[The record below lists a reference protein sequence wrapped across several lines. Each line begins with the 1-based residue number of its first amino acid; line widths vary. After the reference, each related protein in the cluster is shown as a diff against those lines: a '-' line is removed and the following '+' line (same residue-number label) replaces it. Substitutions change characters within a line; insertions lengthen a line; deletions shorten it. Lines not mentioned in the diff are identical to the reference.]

1 MYFLILKENLFLIFV
16 LPGFIAVNGQ
26 NSSDFQGSS
35 FSQVQLNVTPS
46 SYFLRTDGISGS
58 VSPANEY
65 SSTNL
70 LLSETNTVSLS
81 TFATTI
87 RDVPITTGS
96 LQASETV
103 LLEGTNSDNS
113 LVIPSE
119 SLTISYRSSLSYL
132 TANLTMS
139 SDVHETTE
147 LNAMSQAPF
156 VTSQFS
162 RTLDKSDVIIQ
173 SSLSQP
179 SAITQSYVETV
190 LSTTLDASFPTT
202 VVFDDM
208 KTPLSVPD
216 LSPQYAIQSSVMS
229 NESTHIPKY
238 SLDTP
243 LSYTSSFTLS
253 SSEPYSSSFTFLSS
267 GDHTMTTH
275 YTTLGFL
282 GNNAPFT
289 TVSLTSFPTEIES
302 QLESESEFENATSS
316 SEASSE
322 ALFTS
327 TSSYGSSSFSVTQAL
342 VSSKGVS
349 GVNST
354 SIAGSE
360 LVSSQANI
368 SSMESAYGLLSSSSS
383 ELLSASVSSFS
394 ATRLS
399 VFSNFSLSFT
409 VSNDSTKT
417 MDQDFEILSSI
428 VSPISAMESLLNT
441 RFSSSVSEL
450 SPSYSFLFA
459 DEMSSAVNETFIDRS
474 SFSGVSSD
482 LSELVTPPITS
493 DILTQAIT
501 HNRSSSVQSSSS
513 AVFPSPG
520 YVSFSTAS
528 NMSAFVI
535 ATPHLVSITSNITT
549 SSVTEIFFSHAS
561 GLLTT
566 TLETTSEFKT
576 SARISL
582 EMTETIYSSPFEI
595 PSYSITPSS
604 VSKIYMSNSITPASK
619 IMPDLKL
626 IFEFEGDCDSLI
638 LNAKLQIEFW
648 QALIAVLSIET
659 SVHIPREHVQPE
671 DLNCHPFQVILLLKH
686 LNRHDYTKIV
696 EKNISIS
703 NLGVPILDDMSVM
716 EFEIKS
722 VKVISM
728 KTGYIKRPSAAKP
741 VLEKEDIVII
751 VTAGVLFGFLLSV
764 CAAIAC
770 RECYKRRRAASFNLL
785 DVPHV
790 NLDMEDFTLTKIPR
804 PQMIYR
810 ENSSTA
816 PTSST
821 VKAKRQGRPK
831 SLPASDSNAAVS
843 NGTHSV
849 NADTIQVRI
858 QPHPDGVVVGVT
870 CTPPRSPTKESVSEH
885 SSPRSDASDPSVQ
898 TLLKDKSSEFGM
910 ANPNFEA
917 DDEVKSGEDKK
928 YIIREDEEEALL

>member
-1 MYFLILKENLFLIFV
+1 MYFLILKENVFLSFV
-16 LPGFIAVNGQ
+16 LPGFIAVTGQ
-26 NSSDFQGSS
+26 NSSDLQGSS

-70 LLSETNTVSLS
+70 LLSETNTASLS

-119 SLTISYRSSLSYL
+119 SLAISERFSLSYL

-190 LSTTLDASFPTT
+190 LSTTLDASFPTI

-216 LSPQYAIQSSVMS
+216 LSTQYAIQSSVMS
-229 NESTHIPKY
+229 TESTHIPKY

-267 GDHTMTTH
+267 GDDHTMTTH

-282 GNNAPFT
+282 GNNAPFA
-289 TVSLTSFPTEIES
+289 TVSLTSFPTELES

-342 VSSKGVS
+342 ISSKGVS

-360 LVSSQANI
+360 LVSNQANV
-368 SSMESAYGLLSSSSS
+368 SSIESAYGLLSSSSS
-383 ELLSASVSSFS
+383 ELLSASVSPFS

-417 MDQDFEILSSI
+417 IDQDFEILSSI
-428 VSPISAMESLLNT
+428 VAPISAMESLLNT

-450 SPSYSFLFA
+450 SPPSSILFA

-493 DILTQAIT
+493 DILTQAVT

-528 NMSAFVI
+528 DII

-582 EMTETIYSSPFEI
+582 EMTETIYSSPVEI

-604 VSKIYMSNSITPASK
+604 VSKISMSSSITPASE

-821 VKAKRQGRPK
+821 VKANRQGRPK